1 MKLKKCWF
9 RERVNNTEAITNQE
23 VTKMGKDG
31 QDLQRLKMRSSTA
44 TKVIFHDALSC
55 LLRRAKL
62 LSSWRK
68 LYIISLV
75 RRQIKK

>member
-44 TKVIFHDALSC
+44 TKSDLPRCSELFVETCKITFIVEETIHN
-55 LLRRAKL
+55 
-62 LSSWRK
+62 
-68 LYIISLV
+68 
-75 RRQIKK
+75 